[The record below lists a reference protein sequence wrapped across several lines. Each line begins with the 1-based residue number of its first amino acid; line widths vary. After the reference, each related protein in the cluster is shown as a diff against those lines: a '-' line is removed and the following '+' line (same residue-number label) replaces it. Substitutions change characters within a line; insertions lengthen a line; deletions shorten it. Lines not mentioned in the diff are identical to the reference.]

1 MFNRGN
7 ARGSVRRL
15 AVVFMALIFSASL
28 ALGQRSAGTLR
39 GQVQDVLGGLVV
51 GVTVTATDAAGVART
66 ATTDGEGK
74 YAFAAL
80 PPGRYTVRVESPGFE
95 TYENTVEV
103 TAGGTEPL
111 NITINVALEAEEVTV
126 MAEAPI
132 STEPESEAGARR
144 HPRRGSRCPA

>member
-7 ARGSVRRL
+7 ACGSLRRL
-15 AVVFMALIFSASL
+15 VVVFVALLCSVGL

-51 GVTVTATDAAGVART
+51 GVTVTATDAASVART

-103 TAGGTEPL
+103 SAGGTEPL
-111 NITINVALEAEEVTV
+111 NIKIGRAHV
-126 MAEAPI
+126 
-132 STEPESEAGARR
+132 
-144 HPRRGSRCPA
+144 